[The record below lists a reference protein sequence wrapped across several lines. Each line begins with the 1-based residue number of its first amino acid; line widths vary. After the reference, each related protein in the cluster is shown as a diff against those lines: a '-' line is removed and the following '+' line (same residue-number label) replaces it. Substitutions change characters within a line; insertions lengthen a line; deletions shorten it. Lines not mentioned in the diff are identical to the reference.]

1 MLRPIWASSSS
12 SVILGSVPTSCVQLK
27 YTGFTQALNKTKEMK
42 ITLFIKNASERPIV
56 MVIEP

>member
-12 SVILGSVPTSCVQLK
+12 SVILGSVPTSYVQLK

-42 ITLFIKNASERPIV
+42 ITLCIKNASERPIV